1 LKKDENTNSIIG
13 NNVFTFNSENCLVN
27 VPKNKLV
34 LLDGLKD
41 YIVVESDDMLMVLKS
56 SNEQELKNYLKK
68 IEQERPD
75 FFQK

>member
-1 LKKDENTNSIIG
+1 
-13 NNVFTFNSENCLVN
+13 
-27 VPKNKLV
+27 
-34 LLDGLKD
+34 LKD